1 MSTTTLRLPPEV
13 RARIDKLAAAAGKTT
28 HAFMVE
34 TLDESTVRLAEQRAF
49 EAEAQR
55 RWARY
60 LRDGK
65 YYTLEDMRSYAQA
78 LARGEKPQ
86 RPAPRAKPAEELALI
101 RASARSL
108 GRA

>member
-1 MSTTTLRLPPEV
+1 
-13 RARIDKLAAAAGKTT
+13 
-28 HAFMVE
+28 MVE
-34 TLDESTVRLAEQRAF
+34 SLDESTVRLAEQRAF